1 MQASTKKRSI
11 SRCVRGKY
19 RYTDNASGKNKKRKR
34 MAMPGNEKCA
44 CCVIPAARFQAG
56 LKCSG
61 SSKRKEEVSGVAF
74 LSTHGV

>member
-1 MQASTKKRSI
+1 MRTRKIQI
-11 SRCVRGKY
+11 Y
-19 RYTDNASGKNKKRKR
+19 RQCLREKQETKR